1 MRVVNPFA
9 ESVGKRVRA
18 EMDRQHIRQTTVA
31 RRLTISQ
38 AAVNR
43 RLSGEI
49 PFNVAE
55 LAAVARLLDVG
66 ICSLLGET
74 QVSVAA

>member
-9 ESVGKRVRA
+9 EAVGKRVRA
-18 EMDRQHIRQTTVA
+18 EMDHQHIRQTAVA
-31 RRLTISQ
+31 RRLGISQ

-43 RLSGEI
+43 RITGEI

-55 LAAVARLLDVG
+55 LAAVARLLDVD
-66 ICSLLGET
+66 ICSFLVEEPAE
-74 QVSVAA
+74 VAA

>member
-9 ESVGKRVRA
+9 AAVGRRVRA
-18 EMDRQHIRQTTVA
+18 EMDHQHIRQTAVA
-31 RRLTISQ
+31 RRLGISQ

-49 PFNVAE
+49 AFNVAE
-55 LAAVARLLDVG
+55 LAAVARLLDVD
-66 ICSLLGET
+66 ICSFLVKEQT
-74 QVSVAA
+74 AVAA